1 MPIGPERIAGLRIY
15 QIMAASDADK
25 AARLYAMASNFRH
38 VAEEAG
44 LPGYRARLL
53 SVARD
58 LEREAARLDDQAGP
72 QRPPGTSSR
81 AR

>member
-1 MPIGPERIAGLRIY
+1 MVV
-15 QIMAASDADK
+15 SDADK

-38 VAEEAG
+38 VAEETG
-44 LPGYRARLL
+44 LPGYRTRLL

-58 LEREAARLDDQAGP
+58 LEREAARLEDQTVLP
-72 QRPPGTSSR
+72 LPPGKSSR